1 MGGSDATTHSM
12 GPVVTRTQA
21 PVEAALLKQKS
32 GLRNRHG
39 VTKPFTP
46 RPLKTALE
54 RTTRWRSGYFAAVSR
69 ASETPEFRAMAK
81 ACHVAPSLLVQ
92 YLTTMVEYSN
102 TAGKV
107 VFPSRRKI
115 STKLGRSVRHVAR
128 LRQAAVA
135 LGFEETAGRYYK
147 RSDDVVRR
155 TSNASRLHVPKLFLP
170 KPIPPK
176 RRVAPVP
183 EPVSP
188 QALAAEEA
196 LDAYLSPT
204 GGTRTPVIPTPG
216 PGVAVVVPDQA
227 NQPQSEP
234 ERPRR
239 SKKSPS
245 TRGHLAEARRA
256 LERGPP

>member
-1 MGGSDATTHSM
+1 
-12 GPVVTRTQA
+12 
-21 PVEAALLKQKS
+21 
-32 GLRNRHG
+32 
-39 VTKPFTP
+39 
-46 RPLKTALE
+46 
-54 RTTRWRSGYFAAVSR
+54 
-69 ASETPEFRAMAK
+69 MAK

-92 YLTTMVEYSN
+92 YLTTMVEFSN

-115 STKLGRSVRHVAR
+115 STKLGRSVRHIAR

-135 LGFEETAGRYYK
+135 LGFEETTGRYYK

-170 KPIPPK
+170 KPTPPK

-188 QALAAEEA
+188 QAKAAEEA

-204 GGTRTPVIPTPG
+204 GGTTSQVIPIPDPG
-216 PGVAVVVPDQA
+216 ELVVPEEV
-227 NQPQSEP
+227 NPSTPEP
-234 ERPRR
+234 VRPRR
-239 SKKSPS
+239 SKKSPA
-245 TRGHLAEARRA
+245 TRKHLADARRA